1 MSGATARKL
10 TIALRVG
17 TALAAVLAIPALGQ
31 QRPESILPPGFGDPT
46 PAPSPA
52 AARPKPVQQAPAQ
65 PSQAATPPLAQTPA
79 AASAGFSAPDATP
92 TTVPSPRRHASR
104 ADRLCRLR
112 ARRHAIVRAP
122 VAGARRCRGS
132 A

>member
-10 TIALRVG
+10 TIGLRVG

-52 AARPKPVQQAPAQ
+52 AARPKPVPQAPAQ
-65 PSQAATPPLAQTPA
+65 PNQGVPPPAAPVPA
-79 AASAGFSAPDATP
+79 AAP
-92 TTVPSPRRHASR
+92 AS
-104 ADRLCRLR
+104 L
-112 ARRHAIVRAP
+112 P
-122 VAGARRCRGS
+122 
-132 A
+132 